1 MNTKTLEK
9 EIKKINGLDTL
20 TIQEVGDDH
29 LYTGLK
35 TPMKPTAFLISDQK
49 KKRKNRQTI
58 WKNNGRYGI
67 RFNR

>member
-29 LYTGLK
+29 LYET
-35 TPMKPTAFLISDQK
+35 
-49 KKRKNRQTI
+49 
-58 WKNNGRYGI
+58 
-67 RFNR
+67 

>member
-20 TIQEVGDDH
+20 TIHEVGDDH

-35 TPMKPTAFLISDQK
+35 TPMKPTAFFNFRSGE
-49 KKRKNRQTI
+49 KRKNCQT
-58 WKNNGRYGI
+58 
-67 RFNR
+67 F